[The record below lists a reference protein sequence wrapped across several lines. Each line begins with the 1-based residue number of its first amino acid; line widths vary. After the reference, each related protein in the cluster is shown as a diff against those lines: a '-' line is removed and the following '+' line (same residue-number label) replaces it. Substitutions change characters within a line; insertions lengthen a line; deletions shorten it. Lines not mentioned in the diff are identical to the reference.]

1 MDRLIPM
8 TEYDIQVSEN
18 KDSLSLAASD
28 LIAKIIESTLRN
40 KIRAKVALCGGSTPK
55 AAYSLLG
62 KKNLDWSNIDF
73 FLGDER
79 WVDRESQ
86 DSNCFLLNNSL
97 FKEGNPSLE
106 ASFFSVS
113 TIELSSPEE
122 SAKDYERIIK
132 KNLDGNPPKFDLILL
147 GLGDDGHTASL
158 FPGSDALFVRDDLIT
173 VGEGKGHKRITFTSK
188 LLNLTDNVVFLIS
201 GTAKKTALKRLLDQ
215 SESWERTPAKLVVN
229 SSKII
234 VLADKDAYP
243 FD

>member
-1 MDRLIPM
+1 MTPM
-8 TEYDIQVSEN
+8 TKYEIQVLEDKN
-18 KDSLSLAASD
+18 SLAQAASD
-28 LIAKIIESTLRN
+28 LIAKIVSSTL
-40 KIRAKVALCGGSTPK
+40 KIKSKAKIALCGGSTPK

-62 KKNLDWSNIDF
+62 KKNLEWTNVDL

-79 WVDRESQ
+79 WVDNESQ

-113 TIELSSPEE
+113 TVELASPED
-122 SAKDYERIIK
+122 SAKDYETILK
-132 KNLDGNPPKFDLILL
+132 NNLDGDPPKFDLILL

-158 FPGSDALFVRDDLIT
+158 FPGSDALFERDSLIT

-188 LLNLTDNVVFLIS
+188 LLCSADKVVFLIS
-201 GTAKKTALKRLLDQ
+201 GSAKQTALKRLLDQ
-215 SESWERTPAKLVVN
+215 SEPWERTPAKLVSPN
-229 SSKII
+229 SEII

-243 FD
+243 SF

>member
-1 MDRLIPM
+1 M
-8 TEYDIQVSEN
+8 TKYIIQVSEDKN
-18 KDSLSLAASD
+18 SLAHAASD
-28 LIAKIIESTLRN
+28 LIAQIIELILKN
-40 KIRAKVALCGGSTPK
+40 KSRAKIALCGGSTPK

-62 KKNLDWSNIDF
+62 KKNIDWKNVDF

-79 WVDRESQ
+79 WVDNASQ
-86 DSNCFLLNNSL
+86 DSNCFLLNHSL
-97 FKEGNPSLE
+97 FKQGNPSLE

-113 TIELSSPEE
+113 TVELSSPEE
-122 SAKDYERIIK
+122 SAKDYEKIVK

-188 LLNLTDNVVFLIS
+188 LLNSTDNIVFLIS
-201 GTAKKTALKRLLDQ
+201 GSAKQIALKRLLDQ
-215 SESWERTPAKLVVN
+215 SESWERTPAKLISPN
-229 SSKII
+229 SEII

-243 FD
+243 SS